1 MLLMT
6 LMRDKYPLH
15 VINEIV
21 SMVGPLKDLLY
32 NYEYRKINTSDM
44 NDSYNCFRWKSMT
57 VYHAYYTFNLGDRI
71 GSNI

>member
-1 MLLMT
+1 MT

-32 NYEYRKINTSDM
+32 NYEYK
-44 NDSYNCFRWKSMT
+44 KSI
-57 VYHAYYTFNLGDRI
+57 HQI
-71 GSNI
+71 